1 MKKCDED
8 LKQIFFKLC
17 DIDEILR
24 EQKNWL
30 DIAICYCENNP
41 DNEESP
47 AKLNMI
53 INKILDSNNK
63 LLDLNDLIIENLHKL
78 H

>member
-30 DIAICYCENNP
+30 DIAECYCENNP

-53 INKILDSNNK
+53 INKIDESNK
-63 LLDLNDLIIENLHKL
+63 KIFDLNELLMENLHKL